1 MAASKG
7 NPTNPT
13 DRVLEKRAPRGS
25 KDSAL
30 PPRVPVFVLV
40 AGALFAI
47 VFAVATIFRVLPT
60 PLYLLLGLSFS
71 TAVIAYWS
79 DQLGMK
85 LGKKRISLFGLRPRQ
100 TATLIS
106 IGSSWLIMLFS
117 VAVLLLIYAPLKDAL
132 LRYDRVNDNNKL
144 LIRENKTLE
153 QSIVAQRKNVEARS
167 LQNAALSRKIGQQ
180 SGSLKILS
188 AEIGA
193 RQTDLTR
200 AKASLRVSETAR
212 DRAKAAQEAA
222 QNARNEAENAKRQ
235 AESARQNAESG
246 QASARRGE
254 ESARVRTAQAQTR
267 FVQAQ
272 ARYSQAQTKLS
283 AATSQLLVA
292 QNAVVSAQAE
302 VDRAE
307 NEVNRVANKLSST
320 RSELVKT
327 VAQVQREKLKT
338 KEAEIQTSQAD
349 SLTKAALQQQKEAI
363 KQTVQTENQKAQ
375 LEIEIATNRQQ
386 LEQLQNQ
393 LVKVQSDLADASSV
407 LSVTATLVSDPSQTA
422 MNAGQVLAAKT
433 LPANSSEEKA
443 RAFLT
448 QLVEQGRQNV
458 QRDGWQSLY
467 LAPISV
473 SEGDKII
480 ELNEE
485 QIIPSLALYLSQF
498 NTPASVRLFAA
509 RDHAKGETE
518 IVARLLAYPVK
529 TAFASGEVLA
539 QTTIEVPASGAAGD
553 AQIFNQLL
561 RLVDRGGKTEAQKR
575 GVVPLITVE
584 TPNFFA
590 PDTNLRIF
598 EAMRE
603 LQSLGAGRRATV
615 KLVAADAISTVESPR
630 VRFEVS

>member
-13 DRVLEKRAPRGS
+13 DRVLEKRVPRGS

-40 AGALFAI
+40 AGALFAVI
-47 VFAVATIFRVLPT
+47 FAIATVFRVLPT

-117 VAVLLLIYAPLKDAL
+117 VAVLLLIYAPLRGAL
-132 LRYDRVNDNNKL
+132 LRYDDTKAD
-144 LIRENKTLE
+144 NKTLE
-153 QSIVAQRKNVEARS
+153 TKNKTLEKDIAAQQKNVETRAQ
-167 LQNAALSRKIGQQ
+167 QNTVLSRKIGQQ
-180 SGSLKILS
+180 NRSLQTLS
-188 AEIGA
+188 AEIGV

-200 AKASLRVSETAR
+200 AKVNLQVSETAR
-212 DRAKAAQEAA
+212 DRAKTAQEAA
-222 QNARNEAENAKRQ
+222 LKARNEAENAKRN
-235 AESARQNAESG
+235 AENARQNAESG
-246 QASARRGE
+246 QAQAKRGE
-254 ESARVRTAQAQTR
+254 ETARVRTAQAQVR
-267 FVQAQ
+267 LVQAQ
-272 ARYSQAQTKLS
+272 TRYSQAQTRFL
-283 AATSQLLVA
+283 A
-292 QNAVVSAQAE
+292 AQAKVE
-302 VDRAE
+302 RAE
-307 NEVNRVANKLSST
+307 SEVRRVENRLTST
-320 RSELVKT
+320 RSSLITARNNLSSVRL
-327 VAQVQREKLKT
+327 QYRQLKT
-338 KEAEIQTSQAD
+338 QKDQAELDKTQAELDKTQAESSRTQAIEELKNAIKAKVAVQQQSKEIQR
-349 SLTKAALQQQKEAI
+349 ALIATQ
-363 KQTVQTENQKAQ
+363 AQ
-375 LEIEIATNRQQ
+375 LDIAN
-386 LEQLQNQ
+386 
-393 LVKVQSDLADASSV
+393 
-407 LSVTATLVSDPSQTA
+407 TLISDPTKIVV
-422 MNAGQVLAAKT
+422 NAGQVFASAT
-433 LPANSSEEKA
+433 LPASLDVASA
-443 RAFLT
+443 REDLT
-448 QLVEQGRQNV
+448 RLISQGRKNV
-458 QRDGWQSLY
+458 IRDGWQSLY
-467 LAPISV
+467 LLPLPV
-473 SEGDKII
+473 GE
-480 ELNEE
+480 EENE
-485 QIIPSLALYLSQF
+485 IALALANYISTF
-498 NTPASVRLFAA
+498 DVPVSVRLVAA
-509 RDHAKGETE
+509 RSHIEGETE

-529 TAFASGEVLA
+529 QAFASGEVLA
-539 QTTIEVPASGAAGD
+539 QTTIEVPASGASGD

-561 RLVDRGGKTEAQKR
+561 RLVDRGGKNEAQKR